1 MTAQIIDG
9 NALSAQVR
17 EELAQ
22 AATALT
28 AQGVQ
33 PCLAVIL
40 VGSDPASAV
49 YVRNK
54 VAGCEKAGFRS
65 LKFEYSADVAPEV
78 VFAKIAE
85 LNADNTVH
93 GILVQ
98 LPLPKQF
105 DSDKVL
111 EAISPEKD
119 VDGFHAENFGLLLQ
133 GRKSFYPCTPWGV
146 MKMLERHNVQIKGAE
161 AVVIGR
167 SNIVGKPM
175 AVMLLSQGA
184 TVTVCHSQT
193 KDLAFHTRRADILI
207 AAVGRAQMITGDMIK
222 PGAVVIDVGMN
233 RIPEGKPNAGKLCG
247 DIDFDTAKEVA
258 SLITPVPGGVGP
270 MTITM
275 LLANTVESAQRTLDL
290 KNHTASAR

>member
-1 MTAQIIDG
+1 MTARILDG
-9 NALSAQVR
+9 NALAAKIR
-17 EELAQ
+17 TDIAAQ
-22 AATALT
+22 AADLNAR
-28 AQGVQ
+28 GVR

-40 VGSDPASAV
+40 VGDNPASAV

-54 VAGCEKAGFRS
+54 VAACEKAGIRS
-65 LKFEYSADVAPEV
+65 LKFDYPANVMPEI

-85 LNADNTVH
+85 LNADRDVH

-105 DSDKVL
+105 DENKVL
-111 EAISPEKD
+111 EAVSPEKD
-119 VDGFHAENFGLLLQ
+119 VDGFHAENFGQLLQ

-146 MKMLERHNVQIKGAE
+146 MKMLESEHVALKGAE

-175 AVMLLSQGA
+175 AIMLLAQGA
-184 TVTVCHSQT
+184 TVTICHSQT
-193 KDLAFHTRRADILI
+193 RDLPFHTRRADILVV
-207 AAVGRAQMITGDMIK
+207 AVGKANFVTGDMIK

-233 RIPEGKPNAGKLCG
+233 RLTDGKLCG
-247 DIDFDTAKEVA
+247 DVEFGTAKEVA

-275 LLANTVESAQRTLDL
+275 LLANTLESARRLV
-290 KNHTASAR
+290 A